1 MGPPCAPPGKA
12 PGAAPVPATAI
23 PATPP
28 LSVRMIKQAVLGG
41 RDAPAEAGQV
51 LEAGLFGLLWGSED
65 HDEAVRAFFAK
76 RPPRWRGR

>member
-1 MGPPCAPPGKA
+1 
-12 PGAAPVPATAI
+12 
-23 PATPP
+23 
-28 LSVRMIKQAVLGG
+28 MIKQAVVGG

-65 HDEAVRAFFAK
+65 HNEAVRAFFAK